1 MFVMEID
8 TCAALA
14 ALNREFYASFAEDFD
29 RTRAGW
35 PLGFSRILPHL
46 APAANVLDLGC
57 GNGRLLAFLMAQ
69 GWQGR
74 YVGLDSS
81 GRLLAAAQERLD
93 QRGWS
98 AMPADGMAG
107 ERSVPQ
113 ADFIEADLLTPGW
126 TRQIAGFAPDAIAC
140 LAVLHHIPGRAHR
153 VRFLAQCAAL
163 LSAGAVLVVSTWQF
177 MGSPRLRARVLPWKA
192 AGLDEA
198 DLEPGD
204 YLLSWGAGAAGKRY
218 CAYIEREELHALAD
232 EAGLTPAAI
241 FVADGHEGDLN
252 LYGVFTSR

>member
-1 MFVMEID
+1 MKTE

-35 PLGFSRILPHL
+35 PLSFSRILPYL

-57 GNGRLLAFLMAQ
+57 GNGRLLAFLRTQ

-74 YVGLDSS
+74 YLGLDSS
-81 GRLLAAAQERLD
+81 RGLLAAAQERL
-93 QRGWS
+93 QVERGDAS
-98 AMPADGMAG
+98 TTAF
-107 ERSVPQ
+107 V
-113 ADFIEADLLTPGW
+113 EADLLSPQWCGAA
-126 TRQIAGFAPDAIAC
+126 AGFAPDAIAC
-140 LAVLHHIPGRAHR
+140 LAVLHHIPGRAQR

-163 LSAGAVLVVSTWQF
+163 LGAGAVLVLSTWQF
-177 MGSPRLRARVLPWKA
+177 MASVRLRGRVLPWQA
-192 AGLDEA
+192 VGFDEN

-204 YLLSWGAGAAGKRY
+204 CLLSWGAGAAGKRY
-218 CAYIEREELHALAD
+218 CAAIDCEELGALAN
-232 EAGLTPAAI
+232 EAGLVTSAT

>member
-1 MFVMEID
+1 MKIE

-14 ALNREFYASFAEDFD
+14 ALNRDFYARFAEDFD

-35 PLGFSRILPHL
+35 PLSFSRILPYL

-57 GNGRLLAFLMAQ
+57 GNGRLLAFLRTQ

-74 YVGLDSS
+74 YLGLDNSR
-81 GRLLAAAQERLD
+81 GLLAAAQERL
-93 QRGWS
+93 QAAGGAAPTS
-98 AMPADGMAG
+98 AF
-107 ERSVPQ
+107 V
-113 ADFIEADLLTPGW
+113 EADLLSPEW
-126 TRQIAGFAPDAIAC
+126 SRAAAGFAPDAIAC
-140 LAVLHHIPGRAHR
+140 LAVLHHIPGRAQR
-153 VRFLAQCAAL
+153 VRFLAQCAVL
-163 LSAGAVLVVSTWQF
+163 LGAGAVLVLSTWQF
-177 MGSPRLRARVLPWKA
+177 MGAPRLRGRVLSWQA
-192 AGLDEA
+192 VALDEN

-218 CAYIEREELHALAD
+218 CAYIDREELSALAD
-232 EAGLTPAAI
+232 EAGLVPAAT